1 MHFKT
6 CNYISYTG
14 ERGGAPPD
22 NTNLLHI
29 AKIHVFQCRIDDVS
43 WNGDKIYVLKEV
55 TIYPPYRPEDVKGNM
70 DSKALKHVRKIVSRV
85 CRKFYLILHFGL
97 CRCELDPKVL
107 HCFYTVNILYYLR
120 WKNTSTINL
129 WPHRHFQ
136 AKVQVPHHLFPR
148 PLTQRKRLE
157 DQFQQVVHQHRMPQ
171 QLEQHHLRQRSNL
184 RLTVYPAQIIAGII
198 KNRLARLQLAHCPIN
213 RPIKITLGREA
224 NAETLP
230 PTHPQHTQPQAVVH
244 RTAVRRVVAEVVHQ
258 VLET

>member
-1 MHFKT
+1 M
-6 CNYISYTG
+6 G
-14 ERGGAPPD
+14 EADD

-29 AKIHVFQCRIDDVS
+29 TKIHVFQCRIDDVS

-85 CRKFYLILHFGL
+85 CGKFSHILHFGL
-97 CRCELDPKVL
+97 DPRGL
-107 HCFYTVNILYYLR
+107 HCFYTLNTLFYLR
-120 WKNTSTINL
+120 WKNTSTINQWL
-129 WPHRHFQ
+129 HRHFQ
-136 AKVQVPHHLFPR
+136 AKVQVPRHLFPR
-148 PLTQRKRLE
+148 LLTQRKRLE

-213 RPIKITLGREA
+213 RPIKITLGREV
-224 NAETLP
+224 NAEALP
-230 PTHPQHTQPQAVVH
+230 PTRPQHTQPQAVVH